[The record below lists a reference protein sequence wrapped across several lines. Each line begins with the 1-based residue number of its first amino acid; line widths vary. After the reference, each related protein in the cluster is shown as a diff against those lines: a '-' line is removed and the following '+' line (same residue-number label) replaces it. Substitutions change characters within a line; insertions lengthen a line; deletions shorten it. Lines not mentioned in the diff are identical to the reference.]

1 MDLVDESATVSVPAQ
16 QSAPPLTITVGE
28 QSYTVDPTDGPITIG
43 RQFPAQVQI
52 NDPRISRNH
61 LRIEAQAD
69 RWTAVDHSTN
79 GTYSAGARQGFFV
92 LADAMTIH
100 LGDPDGIPVSF
111 AYAVS
116 GGSAQTATG
125 APPAP
130 ADGDEDGEDAEDT
143 PEGEATNPGVA
154 RAGAAVSARRRELD
168 ISQRT
173 LAREK
178 IINAGALIAFEKGR
192 SWPHRSTQAKL
203 EKVLGWEPGTISR
216 LRRQHDTEPGEQTEI
231 LTNTVQAPL
240 MAEAVELA
248 MDTIK
253 STVDALPEP
262 TDPEFSSRIT
272 GVLKDLRKLESLAAN
287 AARAAKGAPD
297 VVLVLSSVRKMYR
310 DLMLRAARSPQAT
323 PGQKLFAARHRS
335 ELSVEEA
342 ANAAGVSAEVV
353 TAAEADQPLGADAA
367 AAVGELLTS
376 LTRR

>member
-125 APPAP
+125 APPAA
-130 ADGDEDGEDAEDT
+130 ADGDVDGEDAEGT

-216 LRRQHDTEPGEQTEI
+216 LRRQDDTEPGEQTEI

-297 VVLVLSSVRKMYR
+297 VVLVLSSVRKLYR

-335 ELSVEEA
+335 ELTVEEA
-342 ANAAGVSAEVV
+342 ANAAGVSAEDV
-353 TAAEADQPLGADAA
+353 TAAEADLPLGADAA